1 MDARESFTTSCHQSR
16 QVCSWTSV
24 KFAYAAPNSGGLQH
38 LAFKS
43 AITML
48 SQQSIIFSIIKRAV
62 IYIRIVQ
69 NKGGELGLCWDCLGV
84 STLVG
89 WKIIW
94 SIHHNLLE
102 HGKTSLMNCYK
113 IWRRYSWL
121 PDDEPYTLC

>member
-1 MDARESFTTSCHQSR
+1 M
-16 QVCSWTSV
+16 
-24 KFAYAAPNSGGLQH
+24 
-38 LAFKS
+38 AFKS
-43 AITML
+43 AITVL

-94 SIHHNLLE
+94 LIHHNLLDGSTRHFAPQE
-102 HGKTSLMNCYK
+102 HEAY
-113 IWRRYSWL
+113 
-121 PDDEPYTLC
+121 